1 MKFLLSIISLL
12 LLLIFIELIDAWIYL
27 YSIFI
32 LLLWVTLPLYLT
44 VNLLKENEDERNYNS
59 SFKSY
64 LIKTNQIKPLSIL
77 NRIGLGIFGF
87 LFFFIDGISF
97 FNDCI

>member
-44 VNLLKENEDERNYNS
+44 VNLLKENED
-59 SFKSY
+59 
-64 LIKTNQIKPLSIL
+64 
-77 NRIGLGIFGF
+77 
-87 LFFFIDGISF
+87 
-97 FNDCI
+97 